1 MGKQIWLQDGNIFSQ
16 GSATTVSHPEGLPK
30 GIYEVKLS
38 MTGFYLSKIAESFT
52 FDYKLYGLN
61 QKFIDYVLKT
71 YENTT
76 GNLGVLLDGI
86 KGTGK
91 TVTAKELCNRL
102 QLPVILVQSMGS
114 DTNSK
119 LIKYLSTSI
128 NFDCIF
134 FFDEYEK
141 EFKNSSDVLS
151 FMDGTYNSIYRKVF
165 LLTTN
170 ELNVDPNLLGR
181 PSRIRYKKSFNN
193 LSEEVTREILNDILE
208 DKTAIE
214 KVIELTYSMNIITID
229 LIKAIATEINIH
241 GIESLPDIKET
252 FNIEFSR
259 FIYLY
264 REVQV
269 RHCDLKFTPEN
280 LNNLLKIYNKYKEL
294 KKKDWENCSNEER
307 EFYNEWASKFNESY
321 GSTIEDKELK
331 HLETGDYFVDDRILI
346 VNVAEKYVVTMTDYG
361 YIRIYLINS
370 YYSTSKA
377 TGLVNYKL

>member
-1 MGKQIWLQDGNIFSQ
+1 MGKQIWLQDGNVFSQ

-30 GIYEVKLS
+30 GIYEVKVS

-91 TVTAKELCNRL
+91 TVTAKELCNHL
-102 QLPVILVQSMGS
+102 QLPVILVQSMGDS
-114 DTNSK
+114 NDE
-119 LIKYLSTSI
+119 LIKYLSTTI

-151 FMDGTYNSIYRKVF
+151 FMDGTYNSIYRKIF

-181 PSRIRYKKSFNN
+181 PSRIRYKKSFSN
-193 LSEEVTREILNDILE
+193 LSEEVTREILNDILK

-214 KVIELTYSMNIITID
+214 KVIELTHSMNIITID

-241 GIESLPDIKET
+241 GVEALPDIKET

-259 FIYLY
+259 FTYLY

-269 RHCDLKFTPEN
+269 RHCDLKFTLEN
-280 LNNLLKIYNKYKEL
+280 IKSILKDFYKFKEI
-294 KKKDWENCSNEER
+294 KKKDWEKYTREER
-307 EFYNEWASKFNESY
+307 KFYNEWSPRFSEDY
-321 GSTIEDKELK
+321 GSTTEDKELK
-331 HLETGDYFVDDRILI
+331 YLEPGDRFEDERILMVSI
-346 VNVAEKYVVTMTDYG
+346 KEKYVVTMTDYG
-361 YIRIYLINS
+361 CIRIYIINS
-370 YYSTSKA
+370 CYSASKA
-377 TGLVNYKL
+377 TGLVNYEL

>member
-1 MGKQIWLQDGNIFSQ
+1 MGKQIWLQDGNIFNQ

-38 MTGFYLSKIAESFT
+38 MAGFYLSKIAESFM

-61 QKFIDYVLKT
+61 KKFINYVLKT

-91 TVTAKELCNRL
+91 TVVAKELCNRL

-114 DTNSK
+114 DTNDK
-119 LIKYLSTSI
+119 LIKYLSTAI
-128 NFDCIF
+128 DFDCIF

-141 EFKNSSDVLS
+141 EFKDSSDVLS
-151 FMDGTYNSIYRKVF
+151 FMDGTYNSIYRKIF

-170 ELNVDPNLLGR
+170 ELNVDSNLLGR
-181 PSRIRYKKSFNN
+181 PSRIRYKKSFGN
-193 LSEEVTREILNDILE
+193 LSEEVTRELLNDILE

-214 KVIELTYSMNIITID
+214 KVIELTHSMNIITID

-252 FNIEFSR
+252 FNIEFSS
-259 FIYLY
+259 FAYLY
-264 REVQV
+264 KEIQL

-280 LNNLLKIYNKYKEL
+280 IDNILKTYNKYKEL
-294 KKKDWENCSNEER
+294 KKKDWEKYSDEEKM
-307 EFYNEWASKFNESY
+307 FNAEWSAIFSEDY

-331 HLETGDYFVDDRILI
+331 YLKPGDCFDDQRILM
-346 VNVAEKYVVTMTDYG
+346 VNTKEKYIVTMTDYG
-361 YIRIYLINS
+361 YIIIYLINS
-370 YYSTSKA
+370 CYSTSKA

>member
-1 MGKQIWLQDGNIFSQ
+1 MSKQIWLQDGNVFSQ

-30 GIYEVKLS
+30 GVYEVKVS

-91 TVTAKELCNRL
+91 TVTAKELCNNL
-102 QLPVILVQSMGS
+102 QLPVILVQSMGDS
-114 DTNSK
+114 NDK
-119 LIKYLSTSI
+119 LIKYLSTTI

-151 FMDGTYNSIYRKVF
+151 FMDGTYNSIYRKIF

-214 KVIELTYSMNIITID
+214 KVIELTHSMNIITID

-241 GIESLPDIKET
+241 GVEALPDIKET

-259 FIYLY
+259 FTYLY

-280 LNNLLKIYNKYKEL
+280 IKSILKDFYKFKEI
-294 KKKDWENCSNEER
+294 KKKDWEKYTREER
-307 EFYNEWASKFNESY
+307 KFYNEWSPRFSEDY
-321 GSTIEDKELK
+321 GSTTEDKELK
-331 HLETGDYFVDDRILI
+331 YLEPGDRFEDERILMVSI
-346 VNVAEKYVVTMTDYG
+346 KEKYVVTMTDYG
-361 YIRIYLINS
+361 YIRIYIINS
-370 YYSTSKA
+370 CYSTSKA
-377 TGLVNYKL
+377 TGLVNYEL

>member
-1 MGKQIWLQDGNIFSQ
+1 MGKQIWLQDGNTFSQ
-16 GSATTVSHPEGLPK
+16 GSSTTVSHPEGLPK

-38 MTGFYLSKIAESFT
+38 MAGFYLSKIAESFT

-76 GNLGVLLDGI
+76 GNLGILLDGI

-91 TVTAKELCNRL
+91 TVVAKELCNRL

-114 DTNSK
+114 DTNDK
-119 LIKYLSTSI
+119 LIKYLSTAI
-128 NFDCIF
+128 DFDCIF

-141 EFKNSSDVLS
+141 EFKDSSDVLS

-181 PSRIRYKKSFNN
+181 PSRIRYKKSFGN

-214 KVIELTYSMNIITID
+214 KVIELTHSMNIITID

-241 GIESLPDIKET
+241 GAEALSDIKET
-252 FNIEFSR
+252 FNIEFSK
-259 FIYLY
+259 FSYLY
-264 REVQV
+264 KIIQV
-269 RHCDLKFTPEN
+269 RHYNVEFTPEN
-280 LNNLLKIYNKYKEL
+280 IKNLLQTYRNYKEL
-294 KKKDWENCSNEER
+294 RKRDWNEYSKEEKEFSNIWSTR
-307 EFYNEWASKFNESY
+307 FSDDF
-321 GSTIEDKELK
+321 GSTIEDKEFKYLK
-331 HLETGDYFVDDRILI
+331 PGDYFEDDRILI
-346 VNVAEKYVVTMTDYG
+346 INTEEKYLVTMTEYG
-361 YIRIYLINS
+361 YVRIYLINS
-370 YYSTSKA
+370 CYSASKA
-377 TGLVNYKL
+377 TGLINCKL

>member
-128 NFDCIF
+128 DFDCIF

-214 KVIELTYSMNIITID
+214 KVIELTHSMNIITID

-241 GIESLPDIKET
+241 GVESLPDIKET

-259 FIYLY
+259 FTYLY
-264 REVQV
+264 REIQV

-294 KKKDWENCSNEER
+294 KKKDWENRSNEEK
-307 EFYNEWASKFNESY
+307 EFYNEWASKFNEDY
-321 GSTIEDKELK
+321 GSTTEDKELK
-331 HLETGDYFVDDRILI
+331 YLETGDYFVDDRILI

-370 YYSTSKA
+370 CYSTSKA

>member
-16 GSATTVSHPEGLPK
+16 GSATTVSHPEGLPR

-128 NFDCIF
+128 DFDCIF

-214 KVIELTYSMNIITID
+214 KVIELTHSMNIITID

-241 GIESLPDIKET
+241 GVESLPDIKET

-259 FIYLY
+259 FTYLY
-264 REVQV
+264 REIQV

-294 KKKDWENCSNEER
+294 KKKDWENRSNEEK
-307 EFYNEWASKFNESY
+307 EFYNEWAYKFNEDY
-321 GSTIEDKELK
+321 GSTTEDKELK
-331 HLETGDYFVDDRILI
+331 YLETGDYFVDDRILM
-346 VNVAEKYVVTMTDYG
+346 VNVAEKYVVTMTGYG

-370 YYSTSKA
+370 CYSTSKA
-377 TGLVNYKL
+377 TGIVNYKL

>member
-102 QLPVILVQSMGS
+102 QLPVILVQSMGN

-128 NFDCIF
+128 DFDCIF

-181 PSRIRYKKSFNN
+181 PSRIRYKKSFSN

-214 KVIELTYSMNIITID
+214 KVIELTHSMNIITID

-241 GIESLPDIKET
+241 GVEALPDIKET
-252 FNIEFSR
+252 FNIEFSK
-259 FIYLY
+259 FSYLY
-264 REVQV
+264 REIQV

-280 LNNLLKIYNKYKEL
+280 INNLLKIYNKYREL
-294 KKKDWENCSNEER
+294 KKKDWENRSNEEK
-307 EFYNEWASKFNESY
+307 EFYNEWSSKFSEDY
-321 GSTIEDKELK
+321 GSTTEDKELK
-331 HLETGDYFVDDRILI
+331 YLETGDYFVDDRILMI
-346 VNVAEKYVVTMTDYG
+346 NVAEKYVVTMTDYG
-361 YIRIYLINS
+361 YIRIYLIKS
-370 YYSTSKA
+370 CYSASKA
-377 TGLVNYKL
+377 IGLVNYKL

>member
-1 MGKQIWLQDGNIFSQ
+1 MGKQIWLQDGNVFSQ

-119 LIKYLSTSI
+119 LIKYLSTAI
-128 NFDCIF
+128 DFDCIF

-181 PSRIRYKKSFNN
+181 PSRIRYKKSFSN

-214 KVIELTYSMNIITID
+214 KVIELTHSMNIITID

-241 GIESLPDIKET
+241 GAESLPDIKET

-259 FIYLY
+259 FSYLY

-269 RHCDLKFTPEN
+269 SHCDLKFTPEN
-280 LNNLLKIYNKYKEL
+280 INNLLKIYNKYREL
-294 KKKDWENCSNEER
+294 KKKDWENRSQEEK
-307 EFYNEWASKFNESY
+307 EFYTEWSSKFSEDY
-321 GSTIEDKELK
+321 GSTTEDKELK
-331 HLETGDYFVDDRILI
+331 YLETGDYFVDDRILI
-346 VNVAEKYVVTMTDYG
+346 VNVAEKYVVTISDYG

-370 YYSTSKA
+370 CYSTSKA

>member
-1 MGKQIWLQDGNIFSQ
+1 MGKQIWLQDGNVFSQ

-30 GIYEVKLS
+30 GIYEVKVS

-91 TVTAKELCNRL
+91 TVTAKELCNHL
-102 QLPVILVQSMGS
+102 QLPVILVQSMGDS
-114 DTNSK
+114 NDK
-119 LIKYLSTSI
+119 LIKYLSTTI

-151 FMDGTYNSIYRKVF
+151 FMDGTYNSIYRKIF

-181 PSRIRYKKSFNN
+181 PSRIRYKKSFSN
-193 LSEEVTREILNDILE
+193 LSEEVTREILNDILK

-214 KVIELTYSMNIITID
+214 KVIELTHSMNIITID

-241 GIESLPDIKET
+241 GVEALPDIKET

-259 FIYLY
+259 FTYLY

-280 LNNLLKIYNKYKEL
+280 IKSILKDFYKFKEI
-294 KKKDWENCSNEER
+294 KKKDWEKYTREER
-307 EFYNEWASKFNESY
+307 KFYNEWSPRFSEDY
-321 GSTIEDKELK
+321 GSTTEDKELK
-331 HLETGDYFVDDRILI
+331 YLEPGDRFEDERILMVSI
-346 VNVAEKYVVTMTDYG
+346 KEKYVVTMTDYG
-361 YIRIYLINS
+361 YIRIYIINS
-370 YYSTSKA
+370 CYSASKA
-377 TGLVNYKL
+377 TGLVNYEL

>member
-76 GNLGVLLDGI
+76 GNLGILLDGI

-114 DTNSK
+114 DTNDK
-119 LIKYLSTSI
+119 LIKYLSTAI
-128 NFDCIF
+128 DFDCIF

-141 EFKNSSDVLS
+141 EFKDSSDVLS

-181 PSRIRYKKSFNN
+181 PSRIRYKKSFSN

-214 KVIELTYSMNIITID
+214 KVVELTHSMNIITID

-241 GIESLPDIKET
+241 GAEALSDIKET
-252 FNIEFSR
+252 FNIEFSK
-259 FIYLY
+259 FSYLY
-264 REVQV
+264 KVIQV
-269 RHCDLKFTPEN
+269 SHYSIEFTPEN
-280 LNNLLKIYNKYKEL
+280 IKNLLQTYHSYKEL
-294 KKKDWENCSNEER
+294 RKRDWDEYSDEEKKFSNTWSAR
-307 EFYNEWASKFNESY
+307 FNDDF
-321 GSTIEDKELK
+321 GSTIEDKEFKYLK
-331 HLETGDYFVDDRILI
+331 PGDYFEDDCILI
-346 VNVAEKYVVTMTDYG
+346 INTEEKYLVTMTEYG

-370 YYSTSKA
+370 CYSASKA
-377 TGLVNYKL
+377 TGLINCKL

>member
-1 MGKQIWLQDGNIFSQ
+1 MGKQIWLQDGNTFSQ
-16 GSATTVSHPEGLPK
+16 GSSTTVSHPEGLPK

-76 GNLGVLLDGI
+76 GNLGILLDGI

-91 TVTAKELCNRL
+91 TVVAKELCNHL

-114 DTNSK
+114 DTNDK
-119 LIKYLSTSI
+119 LIKYLSTAI
-128 NFDCIF
+128 DFDCIF

-141 EFKNSSDVLS
+141 EFKDSSDVLS

-170 ELNVDPNLLGR
+170 ELNVDSNLLGR
-181 PSRIRYKKSFNN
+181 PSRIRYKKSFGN
-193 LSEEVTREILNDILE
+193 LSEKVTREILNDILE

-214 KVIELTYSMNIITID
+214 KVIELTHSMNIITID

-241 GIESLPDIKET
+241 GAEALPDIKET

-259 FIYLY
+259 FSYLY
-264 REVQV
+264 REIQV

-280 LNNLLKIYNKYKEL
+280 INNLLKIYNKYREL
-294 KKKDWENCSNEER
+294 KKKDWENRSNEER
-307 EFYNEWASKFNESY
+307 EFYNEWSSKFNEDY
-321 GSTIEDKELK
+321 GSTTEDKELK
-331 HLETGDYFVDDRILI
+331 YLETGDYFVDDRILM

-370 YYSTSKA
+370 CYSTSIA

>member
-1 MGKQIWLQDGNIFSQ
+1 MGKQIWLQDGNVFSQ

-30 GIYEVKLS
+30 SIYEVKVS

-91 TVTAKELCNRL
+91 TVVAKELCNRL
-102 QLPVILVQSMGS
+102 QLPVILVQSMGV

-128 NFDCIF
+128 DFDCIF

-181 PSRIRYKKSFNN
+181 PSRIRYKKSFSN

-214 KVIELTYSMNIITID
+214 KVIELTHSMNIITID

-241 GIESLPDIKET
+241 GVEALPNIKET

-259 FIYLY
+259 FTYLY
-264 REVQV
+264 REVQI

-280 LNNLLKIYNKYKEL
+280 IKNILKTFYKFKEI
-294 KKKDWENCSNEER
+294 KKKDWEKYTQEER
-307 EFYNEWASKFNESY
+307 KFYNEWSTKFNEDY
-321 GSTIEDKELK
+321 GSTTEDKELK
-331 HLETGDYFVDDRILI
+331 YLEPGDYFEDDRILMVSI
-346 VNVAEKYVVTMTDYG
+346 KEKYVVTMTDYG
-361 YIRIYLINS
+361 NIRIYIINS
-370 YYSTSKA
+370 CYSTSKA
-377 TGLVNYKL
+377 TGLVNYEL

>member
-1 MGKQIWLQDGNIFSQ
+1 MGKQIWLQDGNIFNQ

-61 QKFIDYVLKT
+61 QKFINYVLKT

-91 TVTAKELCNRL
+91 TVVAKELCNHL

-114 DTNSK
+114 DTNDK
-119 LIKYLSTSI
+119 LIKYLSTAI
-128 NFDCIF
+128 DFDCIF

-141 EFKNSSDVLS
+141 EFKDSSDVLS

-181 PSRIRYKKSFNN
+181 PSRIRYKKSFGN
-193 LSEEVTREILNDILE
+193 LSEEVTREILNDILK

-214 KVIELTYSMNIITID
+214 KVIELTHSMNIITID

-241 GIESLPDIKET
+241 GAEALPDIKET
-252 FNIEFSR
+252 FNIEFSK
-259 FIYLY
+259 FSYLY
-264 REVQV
+264 KIIQV
-269 RHCDLKFTPEN
+269 RHYNVEFTPEN
-280 LNNLLKIYNKYKEL
+280 IKNLLQTYRNYKEL
-294 KKKDWENCSNEER
+294 RKRDWDEYSDEER
-307 EFYNEWASKFNESY
+307 KFSNTWSTRFSDDF
-321 GSTIEDKELK
+321 GSTVEDKEFKYLK
-331 HLETGDYFVDDRILI
+331 PGDYFENDRILI
-346 VNVAEKYVVTMTDYG
+346 INTEEKYLVTMTEYG
-361 YIRIYLINS
+361 YVRIYLINS
-370 YYSTSKA
+370 CYSASKA
-377 TGLVNYKL
+377 TGLINCKL

>member
-1 MGKQIWLQDGNIFSQ
+1 MGKQIWLQDGNVFSR

-30 GIYEVKLS
+30 GIYEVKVS

-91 TVTAKELCNRL
+91 TVVAKELCNRL
-102 QLPVILVQSMGS
+102 QLPVVLVQSMGS

-128 NFDCIF
+128 DFDCIF

-181 PSRIRYKKSFNN
+181 PSRIRYKKSFSN

-214 KVIELTYSMNIITID
+214 KVIELTHSMNIITID

-241 GIESLPDIKET
+241 GVEALPNIKET

-259 FIYLY
+259 FTYLY
-264 REVQV
+264 REVQI

-280 LNNLLKIYNKYKEL
+280 INNILKAFYKFKEI
-294 KKKDWENCSNEER
+294 KKKDCEKHTSEE
-307 EFYNEWASKFNESY
+307 SKFYDEWSTKFSEDY
-321 GSTIEDKELK
+321 GSTTEDKELK
-331 HLETGDYFVDDRILI
+331 YLEPGDYFEDDRILMVSI
-346 VNVAEKYVVTMTDYG
+346 KEKYVVTMTDYG
-361 YIRIYLINS
+361 NIRIYIINS
-370 YYSTSKA
+370 CYSTSKA
-377 TGLVNYKL
+377 TGLINYKL

>member
-1 MGKQIWLQDGNIFSQ
+1 MSKQIWLQDGNVFSQ

-30 GIYEVKLS
+30 GIYEVKVS

-91 TVTAKELCNRL
+91 TVTAKELCNHL
-102 QLPVILVQSMGS
+102 QLPVILVQSMGDS
-114 DTNSK
+114 NDK
-119 LIKYLSTSI
+119 LIKYLSTTI

-151 FMDGTYNSIYRKVF
+151 FMDGTYNSIYRKIF

-170 ELNVDPNLLGR
+170 ELNVDPNLLSR
-181 PSRIRYKKSFNN
+181 PSRIRYKKSFSN
-193 LSEEVTREILNDILE
+193 LSEEVTREILNDILK

-214 KVIELTYSMNIITID
+214 KVIELTHSMNIITID

-241 GIESLPDIKET
+241 GVEALPDIKET

-259 FIYLY
+259 FTYLY

-280 LNNLLKIYNKYKEL
+280 IKSILKDFYKFKEI
-294 KKKDWENCSNEER
+294 KKKDWEKYTREER
-307 EFYNEWASKFNESY
+307 KFYNEWSPRFSEDY
-321 GSTIEDKELK
+321 GSTTEDKELK
-331 HLETGDYFVDDRILI
+331 YLEPGDRFEDERILMVSI
-346 VNVAEKYVVTMTDYG
+346 KEKYVVTMTDYG
-361 YIRIYLINS
+361 YIRIYIINS
-370 YYSTSKA
+370 CYSASKA
-377 TGLVNYKL
+377 TGLVNYEL

>member
-1 MGKQIWLQDGNIFSQ
+1 MGKQIWLQDGNVFSQ

-30 GIYEVKLS
+30 GIYEVKVS

-71 YENTT
+71 YDNTT

-91 TVTAKELCNRL
+91 TVVAKELCNRL
-102 QLPVILVQSMGS
+102 QLPVILVQSMGV

-128 NFDCIF
+128 DFDCIF

-141 EFKNSSDVLS
+141 EFKSSSDVLS

-170 ELNVDPNLLGR
+170 ELNVDSNLLGR
-181 PSRIRYKKSFNN
+181 PSRIRYKKSFSN

-214 KVIELTYSMNIITID
+214 KVIELTHSMNIITID

-241 GIESLPDIKET
+241 GVEALPNIKET

-259 FIYLY
+259 FTYLY
-264 REVQV
+264 RKVQI

-280 LNNLLKIYNKYKEL
+280 INNILKAFYKFKEL
-294 KKKDWENCSNEER
+294 KKKDWEKYTREER
-307 EFYNEWASKFNESY
+307 EFYNEWATKFDEDY
-321 GSTIEDKELK
+321 GSTTEDKELK
-331 HLETGDYFVDDRILI
+331 YLEPGDYFEDDRILMVSI
-346 VNVAEKYVVTMTDYG
+346 KEKYVVTMTNYG
-361 YIRIYLINS
+361 NIKIYIINS
-370 YYSTSKA
+370 CYSTSKA
-377 TGLVNYKL
+377 TGLVNYEL

>member
-1 MGKQIWLQDGNIFSQ
+1 MSKQIWLQDGNVFSQ

-30 GIYEVKLS
+30 GIYEVKVS

-91 TVTAKELCNRL
+91 TVTAKELCNHL
-102 QLPVILVQSMGS
+102 QLPVILVQSMGDS
-114 DTNSK
+114 NDK
-119 LIKYLSTSI
+119 LIKYLSTTI

-151 FMDGTYNSIYRKVF
+151 FMDGTYNSIYRKIF

-181 PSRIRYKKSFNN
+181 PSRIRYKKSFSN

-214 KVIELTYSMNIITID
+214 KVIELTHSMNIITID

-241 GIESLPDIKET
+241 GVEALPDIKET

-259 FIYLY
+259 FTYLY

-280 LNNLLKIYNKYKEL
+280 IKDILKTFYKFKEI
-294 KKKDWENCSNEER
+294 KKKDWEKYTREER
-307 EFYNEWASKFNESY
+307 IFYNEWSPKFSEDY
-321 GSTIEDKELK
+321 GSTTEDKELK
-331 HLETGDYFVDDRILI
+331 YLEPGDRFEDDRILMVSI
-346 VNVAEKYVVTMTDYG
+346 KEKYVVTMTDYG
-361 YIRIYLINS
+361 YIRIYIINS
-370 YYSTSKA
+370 CYSASKA
-377 TGLVNYKL
+377 TGLVNYEL

>member
-1 MGKQIWLQDGNIFSQ
+1 MGKQIWLQDGNIFNQ

-91 TVTAKELCNRL
+91 TVTAKELCNCL
-102 QLPVILVQSMGS
+102 QLPVILIQSMGS
-114 DTNSK
+114 DTNDK
-119 LIKYLSTSI
+119 LIKYLSTAI
-128 NFDCIF
+128 DFDCIF

-141 EFKNSSDVLS
+141 EFKDSSDVLS
-151 FMDGTYNSIYRKVF
+151 FMDGTYNSIYRKIF

-170 ELNVDPNLLGR
+170 ELNVDSNLLGR
-181 PSRIRYKKSFNN
+181 PSRIRYKKSFGN

-208 DKTAIE
+208 DKTVIE
-214 KVIELTYSMNIITID
+214 KVIELTHSMNIITID

-241 GIESLPDIKET
+241 GAEALPDIKET
-252 FNIEFSR
+252 FNIEFSK
-259 FIYLY
+259 FSYLY
-264 REVQV
+264 KVIQV
-269 RHCDLKFTPEN
+269 RHYNVEFTPEN
-280 LNNLLKIYNKYKEL
+280 IKNLLQTYRNYKEL
-294 KKKDWENCSNEER
+294 RKRDWEEYSDEEKKFSNIWSAR
-307 EFYNEWASKFNESY
+307 FSDDF
-321 GSTIEDKELK
+321 GSTVEDKEFKYLK
-331 HLETGDYFVDDRILI
+331 PGDYFEDDRILI
-346 VNVAEKYVVTMTDYG
+346 INTEEKYLVTMTEYG
-361 YIRIYLINS
+361 YVRIYLINS
-370 YYSTSKA
+370 CYSASKA
-377 TGLVNYKL
+377 TGLINCKL

>member
-30 GIYEVKLS
+30 GIYEVKVS

-91 TVTAKELCNRL
+91 TVVAKELCNRL
-102 QLPVILVQSMGS
+102 QLPVVLVQSMGS

-128 NFDCIF
+128 DFDCIF

-181 PSRIRYKKSFNN
+181 PSRIRYKKSFSN

-214 KVIELTYSMNIITID
+214 KVIELTHSMNIITID

-241 GIESLPDIKET
+241 GVEALPNIKET

-259 FIYLY
+259 FTYLY
-264 REVQV
+264 REVQI
-269 RHCDLKFTPEN
+269 RHCDLNFTPEN
-280 LNNLLKIYNKYKEL
+280 IKNILKAFYKFKEIN
-294 KKKDWENCSNEER
+294 KKDWEKRTSEESK
-307 EFYNEWASKFNESY
+307 FYDEWSTKFNEDY

-331 HLETGDYFVDDRILI
+331 YLEPGDYFEDDRILMVSI
-346 VNVAEKYVVTMTDYG
+346 KEKYVVTMTDYG
-361 YIRIYLINS
+361 NIRIYIINS
-370 YYSTSKA
+370 CYSTSKA
-377 TGLVNYKL
+377 TGLVNYEL

>member
-102 QLPVILVQSMGS
+102 QLPVILVQSMGG
-114 DTNSK
+114 DTNGK
-119 LIKYLSTSI
+119 LIKYLSTAI
-128 NFDCIF
+128 DFDCIF

-181 PSRIRYKKSFNN
+181 PSRIRYKKSFGN

-214 KVIELTYSMNIITID
+214 KVIELTHSMNIITID

-241 GIESLPDIKET
+241 GAESLPDIKET

-259 FIYLY
+259 FSYLY

-280 LNNLLKIYNKYKEL
+280 INNLLKIYNKYKEL
-294 KKKDWENCSNEER
+294 KKKDWENRSHEER
-307 EFYNEWASKFNESY
+307 EFYNEWASKFNEDY
-321 GSTIEDKELK
+321 GSTTEDKELK
-331 HLETGDYFVDDRILI
+331 YLEPGDYFEDDHILM
-346 VNVAEKYVVTMTDYG
+346 VNVAEKYVVTMTGYG
-361 YIRIYLINS
+361 YIKIYLINS
-370 YYSTSKA
+370 CYSASKA

>member
-1 MGKQIWLQDGNIFSQ
+1 MGKQIWLQDGNVFSQ

-30 GIYEVKLS
+30 GIYEVKVS

-71 YENTT
+71 YKNTT

-91 TVTAKELCNRL
+91 TVTAKELCNHL
-102 QLPVILVQSMGS
+102 QLPVILVQSMGDS
-114 DTNSK
+114 NDK
-119 LIKYLSTSI
+119 LIKYLSTTI

-151 FMDGTYNSIYRKVF
+151 FMDGTYNSIYRKIF

-181 PSRIRYKKSFNN
+181 PSRIRYKKSFSN

-214 KVIELTYSMNIITID
+214 KVIELTHSMNIITID

-241 GIESLPDIKET
+241 GVKALPDIKET

-259 FIYLY
+259 FTYLY

-280 LNNLLKIYNKYKEL
+280 IKDILKTFYKFKEI
-294 KKKDWENCSNEER
+294 KKKDWEKYTREER
-307 EFYNEWASKFNESY
+307 KFYNEWSPKFSEDY
-321 GSTIEDKELK
+321 GSTTEDKELK
-331 HLETGDYFVDDRILI
+331 YLEPGDRFEDDRILMVSI
-346 VNVAEKYVVTMTDYG
+346 KEKYVVTMTDYG
-361 YIRIYLINS
+361 YIRIYIINS
-370 YYSTSKA
+370 CYSASKA
-377 TGLVNYKL
+377 TGLVNYEL

>member
-38 MTGFYLSKIAESFT
+38 ITGFYLSKIAESFT

-128 NFDCIF
+128 DFDCIF

-193 LSEEVTREILNDILE
+193 LSEEVTREILNDILK

-214 KVIELTYSMNIITID
+214 KVIELTHSMNIITID

-241 GIESLPDIKET
+241 GVESLPDIKET

-259 FIYLY
+259 FTYLY
-264 REVQV
+264 REIQV

-294 KKKDWENCSNEER
+294 KKKDWENRSNEER
-307 EFYNEWASKFNESY
+307 EFYNEWASKFNEDY
-321 GSTIEDKELK
+321 GSTTEDKELK
-331 HLETGDYFVDDRILI
+331 YLETGDYFVDDRILM
-346 VNVAEKYVVTMTDYG
+346 VNVVEKYVVTMTDYG

-370 YYSTSKA
+370 CYSTSKA

>member
-102 QLPVILVQSMGS
+102 QLPVILVQSMGG

-119 LIKYLSTSI
+119 LIKYLSTAI
-128 NFDCIF
+128 DFDCIF

-181 PSRIRYKKSFNN
+181 PSRIRYKKSFGN

-214 KVIELTYSMNIITID
+214 KVIELTHSMNIITID

-241 GIESLPDIKET
+241 GAESLSDIKET

-259 FIYLY
+259 FSYLY

-280 LNNLLKIYNKYKEL
+280 INNLLKIYNKYKEL
-294 KKKDWENCSNEER
+294 KKKDWENRSHEER
-307 EFYNEWASKFNESY
+307 EFYNEWASKFNEDY
-321 GSTIEDKELK
+321 GSTTEDKELK
-331 HLETGDYFVDDRILI
+331 YLEPGDYFEDDHILM

-361 YIRIYLINS
+361 YIKIYLINS
-370 YYSTSKA
+370 CYSASKA

>member
-16 GSATTVSHPEGLPK
+16 GSATTVAHPEGLPK
-30 GIYEVKLS
+30 GIYEVKVS

-61 QKFIDYVLKT
+61 QKFIDYVLRT

-91 TVTAKELCNRL
+91 TVVAKELCNRL
-102 QLPVILVQSMGS
+102 QLPVVLVQSMGS

-119 LIKYLSTSI
+119 LIKYLSASI
-128 NFDCIF
+128 DFDCIF

-170 ELNVDPNLLGR
+170 ELNVDSNLLGR
-181 PSRIRYKKSFNN
+181 PSRIRYKKSFSN

-214 KVIELTYSMNIITID
+214 KVIELTHSMNIITID

-241 GIESLPDIKET
+241 GVEALPNIKET

-259 FIYLY
+259 FTYLY
-264 REVQV
+264 REVQI

-280 LNNLLKIYNKYKEL
+280 INNILKAFYKFREI
-294 KKKDWENCSNEER
+294 KKKDYKKHTSEE
-307 EFYNEWASKFNESY
+307 SKFYDEWFTKFSEDY
-321 GSTIEDKELK
+321 GTTTEDKELK
-331 HLETGDYFVDDRILI
+331 YLEPGDYFEDERILMVSI
-346 VNVAEKYVVTMTDYG
+346 KEKYVVTMTDYG
-361 YIRIYLINS
+361 NIRIYIINS
-370 YYSTSKA
+370 CYSTSKA
-377 TGLVNYKL
+377 TGLVNYES

>member
-1 MGKQIWLQDGNIFSQ
+1 MGKQIWLQDGNVFSQ

-30 GIYEVKLS
+30 DIYEVKVS

-52 FDYKLYGLN
+52 F
-61 QKFIDYVLKT
+61 DYVLKT

-76 GNLGVLLDGI
+76 GNLGVLLDEI

-91 TVTAKELCNRL
+91 TVVAKELCNRL
-102 QLPVILVQSMGS
+102 QLPVILVQSMGV

-128 NFDCIF
+128 DFDCIF
-134 FFDEYEK
+134 FFDEY
-141 EFKNSSDVLS
+141 KNSSDVLS

-181 PSRIRYKKSFNN
+181 PSRIRYKKSFSN

-214 KVIELTYSMNIITID
+214 KVIELTHSMNIITID

-241 GIESLPDIKET
+241 GVEALPNIKET

-259 FIYLY
+259 FTYLY
-264 REVQV
+264 REVQI

-280 LNNLLKIYNKYKEL
+280 IKSILKAFYKFKEL
-294 KKKDWENCSNEER
+294 KKKDWETREER
-307 EFYNEWASKFNESY
+307 KFYNEWSIS
-321 GSTIEDKELK
+321 SM
-331 HLETGDYFVDDRILI
+331 RIMVPLL
-346 VNVAEKYVVTMTDYG
+346 
-361 YIRIYLINS
+361 RIKS
-370 YYSTSKA
+370 
-377 TGLVNYKL
+377 

>member
-1 MGKQIWLQDGNIFSQ
+1 MGKQIWLQDGNAFSQ
-16 GSATTVSHPEGLPK
+16 GSSTTVSHPEGLPK

-76 GNLGVLLDGI
+76 GNLGILLDGI

-114 DTNSK
+114 DTNDK
-119 LIKYLSTSI
+119 LIKYLSTAI
-128 NFDCIF
+128 DFDCIF

-141 EFKNSSDVLS
+141 EFKDSSDVLS

-181 PSRIRYKKSFNN
+181 PSRIRYKKSFSN

-214 KVIELTYSMNIITID
+214 KVVELTHSMNIITID

-241 GIESLPDIKET
+241 GVESLPDIKET

-259 FIYLY
+259 FTYLY
-264 REVQV
+264 REIQV

-294 KKKDWENCSNEER
+294 KKKDWENRSNEER
-307 EFYNEWASKFNESY
+307 EFYNEWASKFNEDY
-321 GSTIEDKELK
+321 GSTTEDKELK
-331 HLETGDYFVDDRILI
+331 YLETGDYFVDDRILM
-346 VNVAEKYVVTMTDYG
+346 VNVAEKYVVTMNDYG

-370 YYSTSKA
+370 CYSTSKA

>member
-1 MGKQIWLQDGNIFSQ
+1 MSKQIWLQDGNVFSQ

-30 GIYEVKLS
+30 GIYEVKVS

-91 TVTAKELCNRL
+91 TVTAKELCNNL
-102 QLPVILVQSMGS
+102 QLPVILVQSMGDS
-114 DTNSK
+114 NDK
-119 LIKYLSTSI
+119 LIKYLSTTI

-151 FMDGTYNSIYRKVF
+151 FMDGTYNSVYRKIF

-181 PSRIRYKKSFNN
+181 PSRIRYKKSFSN
-193 LSEEVTREILNDILE
+193 LSEEVTREILNDILK

-214 KVIELTYSMNIITID
+214 KVIELTHSMNIITID

-241 GIESLPDIKET
+241 GVEALPNIKET

-259 FIYLY
+259 FTYLY

-280 LNNLLKIYNKYKEL
+280 IKSILKDFYKFKEI
-294 KKKDWENCSNEER
+294 KKKDWEKYTREER
-307 EFYNEWASKFNESY
+307 KFYNEWSPRFSEDY
-321 GSTIEDKELK
+321 GSTTEDKELK
-331 HLETGDYFVDDRILI
+331 YLEPGDRFEDDRILMVSI
-346 VNVAEKYVVTMTDYG
+346 KEKYVVTMTDYG
-361 YIRIYLINS
+361 YIRIYIINS
-370 YYSTSKA
+370 CYSASKA
-377 TGLVNYKL
+377 TGLVNYEL

>member
-1 MGKQIWLQDGNIFSQ
+1 MSKQIWLQDGNVFSQ

-30 GIYEVKLS
+30 GIYEVKVS
-38 MTGFYLSKIAESFT
+38 MTGVYLSKIAESFT
-52 FDYKLYGLN
+52 VDYKLYGLN

-91 TVTAKELCNRL
+91 TVTAKELCNHL
-102 QLPVILVQSMGS
+102 QLPVILVQSMGDS
-114 DTNSK
+114 NDK
-119 LIKYLSTSI
+119 LIKYLSTTI

-151 FMDGTYNSIYRKVF
+151 FMDGTYNSIYRKIF

-181 PSRIRYKKSFNN
+181 PSRIRYKKSFSN
-193 LSEEVTREILNDILE
+193 LSEEVTREILNDILK

-214 KVIELTYSMNIITID
+214 KVIELTHSMNIITID

-241 GIESLPDIKET
+241 GVEALPDIKET

-259 FIYLY
+259 FTYMY

-280 LNNLLKIYNKYKEL
+280 IKSILKAFYKFKEI
-294 KKKDWENCSNEER
+294 KKKDWEKYTREER
-307 EFYNEWASKFNESY
+307 KFYNEWSVKFSEDY
-321 GSTIEDKELK
+321 GSTTEDKELK
-331 HLETGDYFVDDRILI
+331 YLEPGDRFEDDRILMVSI
-346 VNVAEKYVVTMTDYG
+346 KEKYVVTMTDYG
-361 YIRIYLINS
+361 YIRIYIINS
-370 YYSTSKA
+370 CYSASKA
-377 TGLVNYKL
+377 TGLVNYEL

>member
-1 MGKQIWLQDGNIFSQ
+1 MGKQIWLQDGNVFSQ

-102 QLPVILVQSMGS
+102 QLPVILVQSMGK

-119 LIKYLSTSI
+119 LIKYLSTAI
-128 NFDCIF
+128 DFDCIF

-181 PSRIRYKKSFNN
+181 PSRIRYKKSFSN

-214 KVIELTYSMNIITID
+214 KVIELTHSMNIITID

-241 GIESLPDIKET
+241 GAESLPDIKET

-259 FIYLY
+259 FSYLY

-269 RHCDLKFTPEN
+269 IHCDLKFTPEN
-280 LNNLLKIYNKYKEL
+280 INNLLKIYNQYREL
-294 KKKDWENCSNEER
+294 KKKDWENRSHEEK
-307 EFYNEWASKFNESY
+307 EFYNEWSSKFSEDY
-321 GSTIEDKELK
+321 GSTTEDKELK
-331 HLETGDYFVDDRILI
+331 YLEPGDYFVDGRILM
-346 VNVAEKYVVTMTDYG
+346 VNAAEKYVVTISGYG
-361 YIRIYLINS
+361 YIRIYLIKS
-370 YYSTSKA
+370 CYSASKA

>member
-1 MGKQIWLQDGNIFSQ
+1 MSKQIWLQDGNVFSQ

-71 YENTT
+71 YKNTT

-91 TVTAKELCNRL
+91 TVTAKELCNNL
-102 QLPVILVQSMGS
+102 QLPVILVQSMGDS
-114 DTNSK
+114 NDK
-119 LIKYLSTSI
+119 LIKYLSTAI
-128 NFDCIF
+128 NFDCVF

-141 EFKNSSDVLS
+141 EFKDSSDVLS

-170 ELNVDPNLLGR
+170 ELKVDPNLLGR
-181 PSRIRYKKSFNN
+181 PSRIRYKKSFSN
-193 LSEEVTREILNDILE
+193 LPEEVTREILNDILE

-214 KVIELTYSMNIITID
+214 KVIELTHSMNIITID

-241 GIESLPDIKET
+241 GVEALPDIKET
-252 FNIEFSR
+252 FNIEFSK
-259 FIYLY
+259 FFYLY
-264 REVQV
+264 REVQI
-269 RHCDLKFTPEN
+269 RHYDLKFTPEN
-280 LNNLLKIYNKYKEL
+280 IKNILKTFYKFKEL
-294 KKKDWENCSNEER
+294 KKKDWEKYTREER
-307 EFYNEWASKFNESY
+307 KFYNEWSSRFSEDY
-321 GSTIEDKELK
+321 GSTTEDKELK
-331 HLETGDYFVDDRILI
+331 YLEPGDRFEDDRILMVSI
-346 VNVAEKYVVTMTDYG
+346 KEKYVITMTDYG

-370 YYSTSKA
+370 CYSASKA
-377 TGLVNYKL
+377 TGLVNYEL

>member
-1 MGKQIWLQDGNIFSQ
+1 MGKQIWLQDGNIFNQ
-16 GSATTVSHPEGLPK
+16 GIATTVSHPEGLPK
-30 GIYEVKLS
+30 GIYEVKVS

-71 YENTT
+71 YKNTT

-91 TVTAKELCNRL
+91 TVTAKELCNHL
-102 QLPVILVQSMGS
+102 QLPVILVQSMGDS
-114 DTNSK
+114 NDK
-119 LIKYLSTSI
+119 LIKYLSTTI

-151 FMDGTYNSIYRKVF
+151 FMDGTYNSIYRKIF

-181 PSRIRYKKSFNN
+181 PSRIRYKKSFSN
-193 LSEEVTREILNDILE
+193 LSEEVTREILNDILK

-214 KVIELTYSMNIITID
+214 KVIELTHSMNIITID

-241 GIESLPDIKET
+241 GVEALPDIKET

-259 FIYLY
+259 FTYLY

-280 LNNLLKIYNKYKEL
+280 IKSILKDFYKFKEI
-294 KKKDWENCSNEER
+294 KKKDWEKYTREER
-307 EFYNEWASKFNESY
+307 KFYNEWSPRFSEDY
-321 GSTIEDKELK
+321 GSTTEDKELK
-331 HLETGDYFVDDRILI
+331 YLEPGDRFEDDRILMVSI
-346 VNVAEKYVVTMTDYG
+346 KEKYVVTMTDYG
-361 YIRIYLINS
+361 YIRIYIINS
-370 YYSTSKA
+370 CYSASKA
-377 TGLVNYKL
+377 TGLVNYEL